1 MHDKR
6 QTIISLSTWAIA
18 LVFSLAL
25 TCPLAAQDKP
35 MKLFETGDTLKI
47 KLHGPWRDI
56 ERKAEFQGN
65 YPAKIEWTD
74 ELGNNNSLD
83 IEVSRRGLTRQRVCR
98 YPPIKLY
105 FDKEQVKGT
114 TFRGQK
120 NLKMVTHCDKGS
132 RFEQYYITE
141 MLIYQIYN
149 LITDYSFRVRPLE
162 VVYIDQGGKEQP
174 ERFGFL
180 IEDDSDVAAR
190 NDLKKLNIGE
200 IEPEQM
206 DPVQASNLS
215 LFQYLVGNVDY
226 AALSGPDPEE
236 CCHNAKLIGPEPLED
251 GDLVVVIPY
260 DFDSAGLVNAHY
272 AAPPANLKINS
283 VTQRLYRGFCIH
295 NDTLEPAR
303 ERILSKEAEIMA
315 LFDNPLLTSGTQ
327 KKAVKFMEKGFFE
340 IRDQKNFE
348 KKIIENCRK

>member
-1 MHDKR
+1 MKKITR
-6 QTIISLSTWAIA
+6 VAFSTLGLVLLLST
-18 LVFSLAL
+18 
-25 TCPLAAQDKP
+25 TPPLSAQDKP
-35 MKLFETGDTLKI
+35 DKIFESGDTLSVR
-47 KLHGPWRDI
+47 LHGPWRDI
-56 ERKAEFQGN
+56 ERKAEYQGN
-65 YPAKIEWTD
+65 YPGKIEWTD
-74 ELGNNNSLD
+74 SLGNSQSLD
-83 IEVSRRGLTRQRVCR
+83 IEVSRRGLTRQQVCR
-98 YPPIKLY
+98 YPPIKLH
-105 FDKEQVKGT
+105 FDKESATGT

-120 NLKMVTHCDKGS
+120 SLKLVTHCDKGT
-132 RFEQYYITE
+132 RFEQYYVTE
-141 MLIYQIYN
+141 MIIYQIYN
-149 LITDYSFRVRPLE
+149 LITDYSFRIRPLDI
-162 VVYIDQGGKEQP
+162 VYVDKTGKEQP

-190 NDLKKLNIGE
+190 NDIKKLNIGE
-200 IEPEQM
+200 IEAEQM

-236 CCHNAKLIGPEPLED
+236 CCHNAKLIGPEPLEA

-303 ERILSKEAEIMA
+303 QLILSKEADILA
-315 LFDNPLLTSGTQ
+315 LLDNPLLKSGNK
-327 KKAVKFMEKGFFE
+327 KKASRYLEKGFHEFK
-340 IRDQKNFE
+340 DQKNFD
-348 KKIIENCRK
+348 KKIIGQCRK